1 MKSHLLLIRTIMPDS
16 TPSPRPSLIADLVD
30 SVLKVPGMRVAS
42 VEVVEISAAET
53 ITRRIRKTG
62 SEATSA
68 PSPVLVVPQCKQ
80 CQVATSRLDYRGL
93 CSGCVAKDEL
103 SRLQHP
109 DRTNE

>member
-1 MKSHLLLIRTIMPDS
+1 MKQHLLLIRTIMPDS

-42 VEVVEISAAET
+42 VEVVEIGSSET

-68 PSPVLVVPQCKQ
+68 PASVENVSHRF
-80 CQVATSRLDYRGL
+80 VAPTESSEDKCIFCGL
-93 CSGCVAKDEL
+93 PKEKHHV
-103 SRLQHP
+103 
-109 DRTNE
+109 

>member
-1 MKSHLLLIRTIMPDS
+1 MKQHLLLIRTIMPDS

-53 ITRRIRKTG
+53 INRRIRKTG

-68 PSPVLVVPQCKQ
+68 QAP
-80 CQVATSRLDYRGL
+80 ATSAPARPLEHKFDPGTSLSNAHICQACGGL
-93 CSGCVAKDEL
+93 ATDS
-103 SRLQHP
+103 QHV
-109 DRTNE
+109 